1 MDLLLPAPQRLDDII
16 AFLQQNLFYG
26 EEIKDYYFVVDPVDR
41 QHVGPELNRKLR
53 TLLSE
58 RADNEEKV
66 KVYSVSENKLF

>member
-1 MDLLLPAPQRLDDII
+1 MDFLLPVPQRLDNII

-26 EEIKDYYFVVDPVDR
+26 KEIKDYYFVVDPVDR
-41 QHVGPELNRKLR
+41 QRVGPELNRKLR

-66 KVYSVSENKLF
+66 KIYSVSENTLF